1 MITVIIIVGI
11 ALTIAISLI
20 LLYNGM
26 VNGKNMV
33 DEAWSGFS
41 VQLKRRHDLIPS
53 LVSAVKGYMTH
64 EQDTLTKIAELRAQ
78 AVSASSSGSL
88 SSIANAENQLMGAL
102 RSLFAVS

>member
-33 DEAWSGFS
+33 DEAWRGME
-41 VQLKRRHDLIPS
+41 RHQCP
-53 LVSAVKGYMTH
+53 
-64 EQDTLTKIAELRAQ
+64 AQ
-78 AVSASSSGSL
+78 APS
-88 SSIANAENQLMGAL
+88 
-102 RSLFAVS
+102 

>member
-33 DEAWSGFS
+33 DE
-41 VQLKRRHDLIPS
+41 V
-53 LVSAVKGYMTH
+53 
-64 EQDTLTKIAELRAQ
+64 
-78 AVSASSSGSL
+78 
-88 SSIANAENQLMGAL
+88 
-102 RSLFAVS
+102 